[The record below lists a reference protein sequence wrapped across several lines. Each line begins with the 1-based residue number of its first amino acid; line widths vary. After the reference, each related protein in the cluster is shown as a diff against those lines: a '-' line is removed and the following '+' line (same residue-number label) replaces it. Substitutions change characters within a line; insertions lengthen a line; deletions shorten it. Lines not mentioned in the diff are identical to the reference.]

1 MSALSTH
8 PTARVAARAA
18 AVILIGMG
26 VVVAA
31 GAQSDAL
38 GLPDPGTPLVGV
50 TTPVTD
56 TLDAVTRPL
65 TGSPAPAPAPVPA
78 PAPAQAPNASSRGNA
93 APARSGPAPTG
104 SPAAEQPSPS
114 ARASAGGDD
123 LVAADADIDGLLG
136 LCVRLP
142 SDGTRPKADLVVLD
156 RDVLAALAMAGVPV
170 REAIEPCP
178 AGLGAPSGTSPGAT
192 GASSTTQAAR
202 AAAPNADPGA
212 DTFNGRLAF
221 TGAEVV
227 QTSVLA
233 AGLLWLGGVLML
245 TSRRLALVERAL

>member
-8 PTARVAARAA
+8 ATARVAARAA
-18 AVILIGMG
+18 AVVLIGIG

-56 TLDAVTRPL
+56 TLDEVTRPL
-65 TGSPAPAPAPVPA
+65 TGSPAPAPAPAPSSSARGNTA
-78 PAPAQAPNASSRGNA
+78 PAP
-93 APARSGPAPTG
+93 SGPAPSG
-104 SPAAEQPSPS
+104 GRASDQPS
-114 ARASAGGDD
+114 ARASVGGDNV
-123 LVAADADIDGLLG
+123 VAADADVDGLLG
-136 LCVRLP
+136 LCVRVP
-142 SDGTRPKADLVVLD
+142 SDGTRPKADVVVLD
-156 RDVLAALAMAGVPV
+156 RDVLTALAMAGVPV
-170 REAIEPCP
+170 RDAIEPCP
-178 AGLGAPSGTSPGAT
+178 AGLGSASGSNPGST
-192 GASSTTQAAR
+192 GGSSTTQPAS

-212 DTFNGRLAF
+212 DPSNGRLAF

-233 AGLLWLGGVLML
+233 AGLLWLGAVLIL
-245 TSRRLALVERAL
+245 TSRRLALVQRVL